1 MGRARRKLAVVALKG
16 QKMLLFTVDGHGAIT
31 EVFLPPEFNDRYGRL
46 RSARSGPD
54 GALYVTTFDGGN
66 DKLLLLAPA

>member
-1 MGRARRKLAVVALKG
+1 VSVIVVNAEAAKL
-16 QKMLLFTVDGHGAIT
+16 MRHR

-54 GALYVTTFDGGN
+54 GALYVTTSDGGN
-66 DKLLLLAPA
+66 DKLLLRAPA